1 MENIVIDQRIQ
12 IQHLEQ
18 ANEALKKKIVL
29 MYENWEYDNKR
40 FQELKEQVKKCEL
53 TLTI

>member
-1 MENIVIDQRIQ
+1 MDNIIIDQRIH

-18 ANEALKKKIVL
+18 ENEALKKKIVL
-29 MYENWEYDNKR
+29 MYENWQYDNRR
-40 FQELKEQVKKCEL
+40 FQELKEQLKKIEL